1 MPRLFQAALL
11 AASSLALLSV
21 AALPVAA
28 AAPDKA
34 ASETSATPTIEELLD
49 ATDDY
54 ARGTSSE
61 ALIEMRV
68 KTKRYE
74 RTVKM
79 RSWSEG
85 EEKSLVR
92 IEEPAKEKGVSTL
105 KVDDNIWNYLPKVD
119 RTVKVPA
126 AMMSGSWMGSHLTND
141 DLVKGSRYSDDYEA
155 SFAAKPGEN
164 GSENYVIELVP
175 KPDAPVVWG
184 LVVVTITAD
193 KVPVSIEFK
202 DEKKELVR
210 TQSFSEVKELDGR
223 KVPTLM
229 RVVPADEDGE
239 FTEMR
244 FVEIDFDVEL
254 PKSTFTLQALRR

>member
-1 MPRLFQAALL
+1 MLRSAPAALL
-11 AASSLALLSV
+11 ALALAAG
-21 AALPVAA
+21 AALVPGTVRA
-28 AAPDKA
+28 
-34 ASETSATPTIEELLD
+34 ETPAPTIEELLD

-54 ARGTSSE
+54 ARGASSM
-61 ALIEMRV
+61 AVIEMRV

-74 RTVKM
+74 RAVKM
-79 RSWSEG
+79 RSWSQG

-141 DLVKGSRYSDDYEA
+141 DLVKGSRYADDYDA
-155 SFAAKPGEN
+155 TLVARPGVE
-164 GSENYVIELVP
+164 GAESYVIELVP

-184 LVVVTITAD
+184 AVVITISAD
-193 KVPVSIEFK
+193 KLPQKIEFK
-202 DEKKELVR
+202 DEKKALVR
-210 TQSFSEVKELDGR
+210 TQTFAEVKELDGR

-229 RVVPADEDGE
+229 RVEPADEAGE
-239 FTEMR
+239 YTEMR
-244 FVEIDFDVEL
+244 FVELDFDIEL
-254 PKSTFTLQALRR
+254 PPNTFSLQALRR

>member
-1 MPRLFQAALL
+1 MALFSAPRSLSLVVASAALL
-11 AASSLALLSV
+11 
-21 AALPVAA
+21 LPTAPAFA
-28 AAPDKA
+28 AAPTLD
-34 ASETSATPTIEELLD
+34 ELLD

-54 ARGTSSE
+54 ARGASSI

-68 KTKRYE
+68 KTSRYE

-79 RSWSEG
+79 RSWSLG

-126 AMMSGSWMGSHLTND
+126 AMMSGAWMGSHLSND
-141 DLVKGSRYSDDYEA
+141 DLVKGSRYADDYTATLTA
-155 SFAAKPGEN
+155 SPGVE
-164 GSENYVIELVP
+164 GAENYVISLVP

-184 LVVVTITAD
+184 SVVITVSPD
-193 KVPVSIEFK
+193 KLPLKIEFK
-202 DEKKELVR
+202 DEKGALVR
-210 TQSFSEVKELDGR
+210 TQSFAEVKDVDGR

-229 RVVPADEDGE
+229 RVEPADEPGE
-239 FTEMR
+239 YTEMR
-244 FVEIDFDVEL
+244 FIEIDFDVEL
-254 PKSTFTLQALRR
+254 PANTFSLQALRR